1 MHRGLFA
8 SAAALTLALLSG
20 TAAVAADLP
29 KATQKA
35 MADLKLD
42 AKMIEGLDAEL
53 KVPQEWI
60 DGAKKEEQVAIF
72 GTWNERD
79 FSTLTAPFKERYP
92 FVNLRYNRTGTAGR
106 GVKVLVALGEGRVIA
121 DVLTSIGSSNSKFA
135 EAKALADIRDIP
147 GFHNLS
153 SEFVAADG
161 TWASYR
167 LSYRCIGYNT
177 NKVKKEDLPATW
189 DDLLTNPRWRGGNV
203 ALSNLPDPWLLTL
216 WANKGDAWGEHF
228 TRALF
233 ETLQPQRRKEG
244 MNATAGLTVAG
255 EADASIP
262 TGEDRARQYV
272 KRGAPLGYHCPAPVP
287 ATVSQ
292 IAMLEKS
299 PHKNGSRLFINW
311 LLSREG
317 QIVQH
322 ATTFAAPV
330 HKDLQTPDFLL
341 FADTIVGKPLLVRD
355 DDILTSNLN
364 GKMHDLWDALW
375 VATDKKGVAGAAPAP
390 RGASSSS
397 SSDDE

>member
-1 MHRGLFA
+1 MHNGAFATALAFALF
-8 SAAALTLALLSG
+8 SG
-20 TAAVAADLP
+20 TVAVAADLP

-42 AKMIEGLDAEL
+42 PKMIAGLDDEL
-53 KVPQEWI
+53 KVPQAWL
-60 DGAKKEEQVAIF
+60 DGAKKEAQVAIF

-79 FSTLTAPFKERYP
+79 FTTLTAPFKERYP

-121 DVLTSIGSSNSKFA
+121 DLLTSIGSATSKFT

-147 GFHNLS
+147 GFKNLS

-177 NKVKKEDLPATW
+177 DKVKKEDLPATW
-189 DDLLTNPRWRGGNV
+189 DDLLTNPRWRNGNV

-216 WANKGDAWGEHF
+216 WSNKGDAWGEHF
-228 TRALF
+228 TRTLF
-233 ETLQPQRRKEG
+233 EVLQPQRRKEG

-272 KRGAPLGYHCPAPVP
+272 KRGAPLGYHCPSPVP

-299 PHKNGSRLFINW
+299 PNKNGSRLFINW

-341 FADTIVGKPLLVRD
+341 FAETITGKPLLVRD
-355 DDILTSNLN
+355 DEILTSNLN

-375 VATDKKGVAGAAPAP
+375 VATDNKGVAGAAPVP
-390 RGASSSS
+390 REGSSST
-397 SSDDE
+397 DDE

>member
-1 MHRGLFA
+1 MRTGFVATVMPLILGLFLGTGA
-8 SAAALTLALLSG
+8 GAAG
-20 TAAVAADLP
+20 FP

-35 MADLKLD
+35 LADLNLD
-42 AKMIEGLDAEL
+42 ASVLDGLDAEL
-53 KVPQEWI
+53 KVPQAWI
-60 DGAKKEEQVAIF
+60 DGAKKEDGVIIF

-79 FSTLTAPFKERYP
+79 FTTLTAPFKDRYP

-135 EAKALADIRDIP
+135 EAKALADLRDIP

-153 SEFVAADG
+153 SDYVADDG

-167 LSYRCIGYNT
+167 LSFRCIAYNT
-177 NKVKKEDLPATW
+177 TKVKKEDLPATW
-189 DDLLTNPRWRGGNV
+189 DDLLRIPRWRGGNV
-203 ALSNLPDPWLLTL
+203 ALANLPDPWLLTL
-216 WANKGDAWGEHF
+216 WATKGDAWGQNF
-228 TRALF
+228 TRSLF

-244 MNATAGLTVAG
+244 MNATTGLTVAG
-255 EADASIP
+255 EADANIP
-262 TGEDRARQYV
+262 AGEDRARQYV

-287 ATVSQ
+287 ITVSQ

-317 QIVQH
+317 QVVQH

-330 HKDLQTPDFLL
+330 HKDLQTPNFLL
-341 FADTIVGKPLLVRD
+341 FADTISGKPHLVRD
-355 DDILTSNLN
+355 DDILSSDTNT
-364 GKMHDLWDALW
+364 KMHDLWDALW
-375 VATDKKGVAGAAPAP
+375 VAPLGGEKSGGEKGP
-390 RGASSSS
+390 
-397 SSDDE
+397 